1 MAKVAH
7 KEFSLASTAGRVALL
22 AGLTAGTVGRPE
34 VEAAVLRDTEK
45 RPYRKPVVAKGK
57 RYSSVTEAAEAICTG
72 YATRREVMAMQ
83 KTIARYCNADNVS
96 GFYWSN

>member
-22 AGLTAGTVGRPE
+22 VGVTAGTVSRTE

-45 RPYRKPVVAKGK
+45 RPYRKPVFIFGRRFA
-57 RYSSVTEAAEAICTG
+57 SITAAAEYSVGPHASAKSLKAEQVQI
-72 YATRREVMAMQ
+72 Q
-83 KTIARYCNADNVS
+83 KWCNADNVE
-96 GFYWSN
+96 GVYWSN

>member
-7 KEFSLASTAGRVALL
+7 KEFSLNSVAGRVALL
-22 AGLTAGTVGRPE
+22 VGVTAGTVGQAE

-57 RYSSVTEAAEAICTG
+57 RYNSVTEAAEAICRG
-72 YATRREVMAMQ
+72 HATRCEVMAMQ
-83 KTIARYCNADNVS
+83 KTIARYCNADNVK
-96 GFYWSN
+96 GYYWSN